1 MSNLGSLFDDDYV
14 VFDSLTG
21 KYYPTLFDLEQAYWE
36 TIREGG
42 GSPPDPIGEDMN
54 KPAVFVPVPMVFKP
68 TEMDMDSLLEDI
80 IPVWTQ
86 RVDGVWIVGVNV
98 MPTPANIVAIMG
110 DDLF

>member
-1 MSNLGSLFDDDYV
+1 MLNDDCV

-21 KYYPTLFDLEQAYWE
+21 KCYPTLFDLEQVYWTAMYE
-36 TIREGG
+36 DH
-42 GSPPDPIGEDMN
+42 GSPPDPPDPDEN
-54 KPAVFVPVPMVFKP
+54 KPAPFVPTPMAFKV

-98 MPTPANIVAIMG
+98 MPTPANIAAIMG